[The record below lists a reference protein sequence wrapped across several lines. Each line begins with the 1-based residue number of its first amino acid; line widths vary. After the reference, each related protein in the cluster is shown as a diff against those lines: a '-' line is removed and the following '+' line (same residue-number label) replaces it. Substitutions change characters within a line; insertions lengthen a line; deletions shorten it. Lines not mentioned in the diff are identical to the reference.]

1 MRPLEE
7 TRVLDLSHVY
17 QGPYCTTV
25 LSYLGADVIKV
36 EPPGG
41 ENLRHRSGG
50 GNPPEFQFL
59 NPNKRDVTLNLKS
72 DDGKEAF
79 KDLVAESDVLVE
91 NFSVGT
97 MENLGLGYETLR
109 EINPLLVYGHGSGFG
124 TEGPYTQN
132 PAMDL
137 TIQAISGAMHTTGFP
152 DQPPVKAGPAFA
164 DFLGGIHLAAGI
176 LGALL
181 KREQTGSGE
190 YVEVGMLDCIFPTL
204 ASPISAWVRDD
215 DVPPRT
221 GNQHAGMA
229 IVPYNAYEV
238 EDGYVVI
245 ICMEQGQWERLT
257 RVMDKPELLED
268 DRFKTKA
275 ERAKHASAVDEIIE
289 NWLDGKT
296 RDKTVDLLL
305 QVDIPAAPIRT
316 IEEVV
321 DDPHLDE
328 RGMLQYVETRED
340 VARGEMP
347 LLGMPIHYRGHET
360 PDVENAPVLGQHTE
374 EVLRDVAGYTD
385 GQIDDVTGPPS

>member
-41 ENLRHRSGG
+41 ENLRHRSEG

-59 NPNKRDVTLNLKS
+59 NPNKQDVVLDLKS
-72 DDGKEAF
+72 DSGKEALE
-79 KDLVAESDVLVE
+79 DLVAESDVLVE

-97 MENLGLGYETLR
+97 MEKLGLGYETLC
-109 EINPLLVYGHGSGFG
+109 EINPSLVYGHGSGFG
-124 TEGPYTQN
+124 TTGPYTQN

-152 DQPPVKAGPAFA
+152 DRPPVKAGPAFA

-190 YVEVGMLDCIFPTL
+190 YVEVGMFDCIFPTL
-204 ASPISAWVRDD
+204 ASPISAWVRGD

-245 ICMEQGQWERLT
+245 ICMEQGQWERLA
-257 RVMDKPELLED
+257 RVMDKTELLED
-268 DRFKTKA
+268 ERFKTKA
-275 ERAKHASAVDEIIE
+275 ERAKHVSEVDEIVE
-289 NWLDGKT
+289 NWLEGKT
-296 RDKTVDLLL
+296 RDRTVELLL
-305 QVDIPAAPIRT
+305 QADIPAAPIRT
-316 IEEVV
+316 IQEVV
-321 DDPHLDE
+321 DDPHLTE
-328 RGMLQYVETRED
+328 RGMLQYTETRED
-340 VARGEMP
+340 VGRGEMP
-347 LLGMPIHYRGHET
+347 LPGMPINYSGHET
-360 PDVENAPVLGQHTE
+360 PPAENAPTLGQHTE
-374 EVLRDVAGYTD
+374 DVLREVVGYSDEEIAG
-385 GQIDDVTGPPS
+385 VVEKSS